1 MGILDVNFDRMKN
14 IFKEGGTTY
23 YYSSM
28 FFPKDI
34 RRDVSILY
42 SFVRKADDFVDD
54 IPQREDEFYE
64 FKNKYNETL
73 SSGQRSGNEVIDAFI
88 HLLHRQNFEKEWVD
102 AFLRSMELD
111 IVKSEYGTLEEL
123 KEYLYGSAEVIGLM
137 MAKILDLPEESH
149 RPARHLGRAMQYA
162 NFIRDIEEDIGLNR
176 QYFPT
181 EDLEKFNLNSLKL
194 SETRNKEKNFSNFID
209 EQVGRYEDW
218 QEIAEEGFRFI
229 PKRYLIPIKTASDM
243 YKWTARGV
251 RRNPYIVYD
260 EKLKPS
266 KIRIVMKGL
275 FNVVYPKNIAGNI

>member
-1 MGILDVNFDRMKN
+1 MNVDFDLMKK
-14 IFKEGGTTY
+14 IFKEGGKTY

-54 IPQREDEFYE
+54 IPQKTDKFYG
-64 FKNKYNETL
+64 FKNDYEEAL
-73 SSGQRSGNEVIDAFI
+73 SSEQISGNEVIDAFI
-88 HLLHRQNFEKEWVD
+88 DLMDRQGFEEEWVD
-102 AFLRSMELD
+102 AFLHSMELD
-111 IVKSEYGTLEEL
+111 IVKSEYETLDGL

-162 NFIRDIEEDIGLNR
+162 NFIRDIEEDIDLDR
-176 QYFPT
+176 QYFPK
-181 EDLEKFNLNSLKL
+181 EDLERYNLESLKL
-194 SETRNKEKNFSNFID
+194 SDARNKEERFSKFIE
-209 EQVGRYEDW
+209 EQVSRYDDW
-218 QEIAEEGFRFI
+218 QEIAEGGFIFI

-243 YKWTARGV
+243 YKWTVRGI
-251 RRNPYIVYD
+251 RRRPFIVYD

-266 KIRIVMKGL
+266 KTRIVMKGL
-275 FNVVYPKNIAGNI
+275 LNVFHPKKVTGGL